1 MDNTGIPVT
10 YNIAAK
16 PNLTAHQAVD
26 KKRGFT
32 LEDTMGIATDV
43 FFVEGL
49 FESLKE
55 LGVAGARM
63 HTRDANGASVIE
75 PRGYVAMSQ
84 RVGATVAPVKQDG
97 VAVRRP
103 LTSFTRTPLRSF
115 YLHQR
120 TKEPLWHLCNA
131 PFNYTNVSE
140 KKLSIPAKPVTRV
153 LNQHFPN
160 ANNPK
165 SAIEFSVP
173 EAAWVLIEILDR
185 ATTTWKLSQM
195 PFVIPGTTWR
205 HGTPRNTLQ
214 ATISTACATRATMK
228 CTTLC

>member
-120 TKEPLWHLCNA
+120 TKEPL
-131 PFNYTNVSE
+131 
-140 KKLSIPAKPVTRV
+140 
-153 LNQHFPN
+153 
-160 ANNPK
+160 
-165 SAIEFSVP
+165 
-173 EAAWVLIEILDR
+173 
-185 ATTTWKLSQM
+185 
-195 PFVIPGTTWR
+195 
-205 HGTPRNTLQ
+205 
-214 ATISTACATRATMK
+214 
-228 CTTLC
+228 